1 MKNWIVS
8 EINKDEAKRIQTE
21 YGLPPIL
28 AMLLQIRGITKREEI
43 ENFLQNDSVIASPF
57 EIKDMKKVLTEFY
70 LQLTMMSLYAFTEI
84 TMLTASLLR
93 HFCTLIL
100 KRSVQTLC
108 TIFRQ
113 EKQKVTE

>member
-28 AMLLQIRGITKREEI
+28 AMLLQIRGITKERKSRIFAERQRYCI
-43 ENFLQNDSVIASPF
+43 TF

-84 TMLTASLLR
+84 TMRTASLLR

>member
-43 ENFLQNDSVIASPF
+43 EDFLQNDSS
-57 EIKDMKKVLTEFY
+57 Y
-70 LQLTMMSLYAFTEI
+70 CI
-84 TMLTASLLR
+84 T
-93 HFCTLIL
+93 F
-100 KRSVQTLC
+100 
-108 TIFRQ
+108 
-113 EKQKVTE
+113 

>member
-43 ENFLQNDSVIASPF
+43 EDFCR
-57 EIKDMKKVLTEFY
+57 T
-70 LQLTMMSLYAFTEI
+70 
-84 TMLTASLLR
+84 TALL
-93 HFCTLIL
+93 HHLL
-100 KRSVQTLC
+100 KLK
-108 TIFRQ
+108 I
-113 EKQKVTE
+113 